1 MQADA
6 GKMILAGAKGNPPS
20 GALFVFKGVAP
31 EEIEAYVKADPYV
44 INGLVTKHSVQP
56 YMVVVGD
63 N

>member
-1 MQADA
+1 
-6 GKMILAGAKGNPPS
+6 MILAGAKGNPPS